1 VAKKDRRPGNDAP
14 SASSGQ
20 ALRRR
25 AEEFASENAVQSPE
39 DPEAMSPEEARRT
52 LHELRVHQVELEMQN
67 EELRR
72 AQLELDATRARY
84 FDLYDLAPVGYC
96 TLSEQGLILEANL
109 TAATLLGAARG
120 ALVKQPIS
128 RFILDAD
135 EDIYYLHRKLLF
147 EFGEPQSLE
156 LRMLK
161 KDGTAFWAHLA
172 ATAAQDANGAPVCRV
187 VLSDTSEQRSAQ
199 EALIASEL
207 RYAAIFE
214 GTAESIL
221 IAEVATM
228 RIRWVNSAACALL
241 GYTRDELL
249 QLTVHDIYPVQD
261 LPTVLDQYQAFAD
274 GRITAA
280 KSVPCRRKDGT
291 VLLADIKGSRA
302 VVDGVACNIG
312 FFTDVT
318 EVHQLEVQERK
329 LAQAVDQTSEAILIT
344 GPTAEIEY
352 ANPAF
357 ERLSGLRHG
366 ELVGGRTGRIGTPQ
380 SAATFAAMWETLSA
394 GGSWLGDLIH
404 RRGDGTE
411 RVAEAAMSP
420 VRDAD
425 GTVTGFV
432 AIERDVTDERT
443 LAQRSIQLARER
455 ALIAETIRGLRA
467 GDTPEATAQAICR
480 RVVTLTGVT
489 AASLLLLGFDGHAWP
504 IGLVVEGQPDPR
516 LRRVPLQ
523 RSRHLRERATEGP
536 WIEPWVNQPGH
547 PYNQLFEDLGIHSI
561 ACAPVRHDGDLIG
574 LLVADAK
581 GSVEEVAVAE
591 ALPALVEF
599 ADLAGALIGRDVA
612 ERTEV
617 GRGRDHVSGIIAH
630 RAFGPVFQPI
640 VELRHNAIVGYE
652 AITRFANSNAIVGY
666 EALTRFTDGS
676 DPEVLFV
683 EAAAVGLGA
692 ELETATLQAAL
703 EAAESLP
710 GSAWLNL
717 NASPDLIM
725 AGEPLRT
732 LLAGSS
738 RRLVL
743 EVTEHT
749 AIADYPAFRAA
760 MDALGPKVGLAV
772 DDAGAGFASLRH
784 VLELHPAF
792 VKLDRSLVAGIESD
806 EARHAMV
813 VGLNHFA
820 RATGC
825 RLIAEGI
832 ETDSEFAVLRALD
845 IPLGQGYLL
854 GRPLPV
860 GGA

>member
-1 VAKKDRRPGNDAP
+1 VESVARIGSYSMDVPSGRWVSSKGLDAIFGIDAAFDRSVEGW
-14 SASSGQ
+14 ASLIHP
-20 ALRRR
+20 ADR
-25 AEEFASENAVQSPE
+25 
-39 DPEAMSPEEARRT
+39 EAMVAYLIDEVLGRARPFDRQYRIVRADIGA
-52 LHELRVHQVELEMQN
+52 ERWVHGRGVLELEGSG
-67 EELRR
+67 R
-72 AQLELDATRARY
+72 
-84 FDLYDLAPVGYC
+84 PVRMFG
-96 TLSEQGLILEANL
+96 TI
-109 TAATLLGAARG
+109 
-120 ALVKQPIS
+120 
-128 RFILDAD
+128 AD
-135 EDIYYLHRKLLF
+135 VTD
-147 EFGEPQSLE
+147 
-156 LRMLK
+156 
-161 KDGTAFWAHLA
+161 
-172 ATAAQDANGAPVCRV
+172 
-187 VLSDTSEQRSAQ
+187 QREAQ
-199 EALIASEL
+199 EALIASDL

-221 IAEVATM
+221 ISDLATG
-228 RIRWVNSAACALL
+228 RFRLVNSAACALL
-241 GYTRDELL
+241 GYTRGELL
-249 QLTVHDIYPVQD
+249 ELTVHDIHPMQD
-261 LPTVLDQYQAFAD
+261 LPAVLNQFQALAD
-274 GRITAA
+274 GRITVAR
-280 KSVPCRRKDGT
+280 SLPCQRKDGT
-291 VLLADIKGSRA
+291 VLLIDIKGSAA

-318 EVHQLEVQERK
+318 EVHRLDVQERK

-357 ERLSGLRHG
+357 ERLSGLRRG
-366 ELVGGRTGRIGTPQ
+366 DLVGGRTGRIGTPQ

-394 GGSWLGDLIH
+394 GGSWVGDLIH

-504 IGLVVEGQPDPR
+504 IGLVVEDQPDPR

-523 RSRHLRERATEGP
+523 RSRHLRERAAEGP

-547 PYNQLFEDLGIHSI
+547 PYNQLFNDLGIHSI
-561 ACAPVRHDGDLIG
+561 ACAPVRHNGRLIG

-612 ERTEV
+612 ERTEA
-617 GRGRDHVSGIIAH
+617 GRGRDHIADVIAR

-652 AITRFANSNAIVGY
+652 AITRFADSNAIVGY

-676 DPEVLFV
+676 DPEVLFA
-683 EAAAVGLGA
+683 EAAAAGLGV
-692 ELETATLQAAL
+692 ELETVTL
-703 EAAESLP
+703 EAALAASQALP
-710 GSAWLNL
+710 ESAWLNL

-732 LLAGSS
+732 LLRGSR

-760 MDALGPKVGLAV
+760 IAALGLKVDLAV
-772 DDAGAGFASLRH
+772 DDAGAGFSSLRH

-860 GGA
+860 DAA

>member
-1 VAKKDRRPGNDAP
+1 VESVARIGSYSMDVPSGRWVSSKGLDAIFGIDAAFDRSVEGW
-14 SASSGQ
+14 ASLIHP
-20 ALRRR
+20 ADR
-25 AEEFASENAVQSPE
+25 
-39 DPEAMSPEEARRT
+39 EAMVAYLVDEVLGRARPFDRQY
-52 LHELRVHQVELEMQN
+52 RIV
-67 EELRR
+67 R
-72 AQLELDATRARY
+72 ADTSAERWVRGRGVLELDGSGR
-84 FDLYDLAPVGYC
+84 PVRMFG
-96 TLSEQGLILEANL
+96 TI
-109 TAATLLGAARG
+109 
-120 ALVKQPIS
+120 
-128 RFILDAD
+128 AD
-135 EDIYYLHRKLLF
+135 VTD
-147 EFGEPQSLE
+147 
-156 LRMLK
+156 
-161 KDGTAFWAHLA
+161 
-172 ATAAQDANGAPVCRV
+172 
-187 VLSDTSEQRSAQ
+187 QREVQ

-221 IAEVATM
+221 ISDLATG
-228 RIRWVNSAACALL
+228 RFRWVNSAACALL

-249 QLTVHDIYPVQD
+249 ELTVHDIHPTRD
-261 LPTVLDQYQAFAD
+261 LPAVLDQFQALAD
-274 GRITAA
+274 GRITVAR
-280 KSVPCRRKDGT
+280 SLPCQRKDGT
-291 VLLADIKGSRA
+291 VLLIDIRGSAA

-344 GPTAEIEY
+344 GPTAEVEY

-357 ERLSGLRHG
+357 ERLSGLRRG
-366 ELVGGRTGRIGTPQ
+366 ELIGGRTGQIGTPQ
-380 SAATFAAMWETLSA
+380 STATFAAMWGTVSA
-394 GGSWLGDLIH
+394 GGSWVGDLIH
-404 RRGDGTE
+404 RRSDGTE
-411 RVAEAAMSP
+411 RVAEAAISP

-432 AIERDVTDERT
+432 AIERDVTDERA
-443 LAQRSIQLARER
+443 LAERAIQLARER
-455 ALIAETIRGLRA
+455 TLIAETIRGLRA

-480 RVVTLTGVT
+480 QVVTLTGVT
-489 AASLLLLGFDGHAWP
+489 AASLLLLGLDGHAWP
-504 IGLVVEGQPDPR
+504 IGFVVEGQPDPL

-547 PYNQLFEDLGIHSI
+547 PYNQLFNDLGIHSI
-561 ACAPVRHDGDLIG
+561 ACAPVRHNGRLIG

-640 VELRHNAIVGYE
+640 VELGRDE
-652 AITRFANSNAIVGY
+652 IVGY

-676 DPEVLFV
+676 SPEVLFV

-710 GSAWLNL
+710 RSVWLNV
-717 NASPDLIM
+717 NASPELILG
-725 AGEPLRT
+725 GEPLRT

-743 EVTEHT
+743 EVTEHS

-760 MDALGPKVGLAV
+760 MDAFGPEVELAV

-832 ETDSEFAVLRALD
+832 ETDSELAVLRALD

-860 GGA
+860 GGT

>member
-1 VAKKDRRPGNDAP
+1 MTQAKTKPANHQSQRSPGASRATSATSRAPHGGVP
-14 SASSGQ
+14 SADRPIDEVESVARIGSYSMDVPSGRWVSSKGLD
-20 ALRRR
+20 AIFGIDAAFDRSV
-25 AEEFASENAVQSPE
+25 EGWASLIYPA
-39 DPEAMSPEEARRT
+39 DREAMVAYLIDEVLSRARPFDRQYRIVRADT
-52 LHELRVHQVELEMQN
+52 GAERWVHGRGV
-67 EELRR
+67 
-72 AQLELDATRARY
+72 LELDGSGRSVRMFGT
-84 FDLYDLAPVGYC
+84 
-96 TLSEQGLILEANL
+96 I
-109 TAATLLGAARG
+109 
-120 ALVKQPIS
+120 
-128 RFILDAD
+128 AD
-135 EDIYYLHRKLLF
+135 VTD
-147 EFGEPQSLE
+147 
-156 LRMLK
+156 
-161 KDGTAFWAHLA
+161 
-172 ATAAQDANGAPVCRV
+172 
-187 VLSDTSEQRSAQ
+187 QREAQ
-199 EALIASEL
+199 EALIASDL

-214 GTAESIL
+214 GTSESIL
-221 IAEVATM
+221 IADLAT
-228 RIRWVNSAACALL
+228 RRFRWVNSAACALL

-249 QLTVHDIYPVQD
+249 QLEVHDIHPTQD
-261 LPTVLDQYQAFAD
+261 LPAVLDQFQALAD
-274 GRITAA
+274 GRITVAR
-280 KSVPCRRKDGT
+280 SLPCQRKDGT
-291 VLLADIKGSRA
+291 VLLADIKGSTA
-302 VVDGVACNIG
+302 VVDGVACNVG

-318 EVHQLEVQERK
+318 DLRRLDVRERK

-357 ERLSGLRHG
+357 ERLSGLRRG
-366 ELVGGRTGRIGTPQ
+366 DLVGGRTGRIGTPQ

-394 GGSWLGDLIH
+394 GGSWVGDLIH
-404 RRGDGTE
+404 VRGDGTE

-432 AIERDVTDERT
+432 AIERDVTDERM
-443 LAQRSIQLARER
+443 LAQHSIQLARER

-504 IGLVVEGQPDPR
+504 IGLVVEDQPDPR
-516 LRRVPLQ
+516 LRRIPLQ

-547 PYNQLFEDLGIHSI
+547 PYDQLFKDLGIHSI
-561 ACAPVRHDGDLIG
+561 ACAPVRHNGRLIG

-599 ADLAGALIGRDVA
+599 ADLGGALIGRDVA

-617 GRGRDHVSGIIAH
+617 GRGRDHVSDIIA
-630 RAFGPVFQPI
+630 RQAFGPVFQPI
-640 VELRHNAIVGYE
+640 VELGRDE
-652 AITRFANSNAIVGY
+652 IVGY

-676 DPEVLFV
+676 DPEILFA
-683 EAAAVGLGA
+683 EAAAVGLGV
-692 ELETATLQAAL
+692 ELETATLEAAL
-703 EAAESLP
+703 AASEALP
-710 GSAWLNL
+710 ESAWLNL

-725 AGEPLRT
+725 AGEPLGT
-732 LLAGSS
+732 LLRGSR

-760 MDALGPKVGLAV
+760 IAALGLKVDLAV
-772 DDAGAGFASLRH
+772 DDAGAGFSSLRH
-784 VLELHPAF
+784 ILELCPAF
-792 VKLDRSLVAGIESD
+792 VKLDRWLVAGIESD
-806 EARHAMV
+806 DARQAMI
-813 VGLNHFA
+813 VGLRHFA

-832 ETDSEFAVLRALD
+832 ETDRELAILRALE
-845 IPLGQGYLL
+845 IQLGQGYLL

-860 GGA
+860 AAA